1 METFEKMQALLE
13 QLKPDAQKFFDKGN
27 SSAGTR
33 IRQGMQEL
41 KKMAQDLRSEVQEA
55 KKTKTV

>member
-13 QLKPDAQKFFDKGN
+13 SLKPDITKVFEKGN

-33 IRQGMQEL
+33 VRQAMQDL
-41 KKMAQDLRSEVQEA
+41 KKMAQDLRVEVQDA
-55 KKTKTV
+55 KKKVN

>member
-13 QLKPDAQKFFDKGN
+13 SIKPDAQKFFDKSN

-33 IRQGMQEL
+33 IRQAMQEL
-41 KKMAQDLRSEVQEA
+41 KKMAQTLREEVQESK
-55 KKTKTV
+55 KKTA

>member
-13 QLKPDAQKFFDKGN
+13 SIKPDAQKFFDKGN

-33 IRQGMQEL
+33 IRQAMQEL
-41 KKMAQDLRSEVQEA
+41 KKMAQTLREEVQESK
-55 KKTKTV
+55 KKTA